1 MKLEKQGGWDEELG
15 IWKIQYET
23 SLKRQRTRYH
33 VVRWGNRSCLWI
45 SMKRPPSRP
54 SMGIPWLTL
63 LQMPC
68 FMQMDAEGLFTWQL
82 LLCAAAEMCRQLPA
96 PQPLQIPQGVP
107 MVKLW
112 SFFTLLKKKK
122 KLHKEKYFTLICLQS
137 SSISMVG
144 NASLRL
150 PLLPE
155 SHHLK
160 NSDKSPI

>member
-96 PQPLQIPQGVP
+96 PQPLQIQQGVP

-122 KLHKEKYFTLICLQS
+122 KVTQREVLYIDMLAE
-137 SSISMVG
+137 
-144 NASLRL
+144 
-150 PLLPE
+150 
-155 SHHLK
+155 LK
-160 NSDKSPI
+160 HFHGR